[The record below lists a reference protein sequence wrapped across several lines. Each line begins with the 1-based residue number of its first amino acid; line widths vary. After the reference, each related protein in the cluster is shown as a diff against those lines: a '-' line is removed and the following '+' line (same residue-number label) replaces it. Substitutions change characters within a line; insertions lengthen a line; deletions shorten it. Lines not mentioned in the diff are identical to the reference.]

1 MKFKVVAI
9 EKRKTR
15 EDKDFYSLTLGDES
29 TSTEIERVSIFD
41 NLDKI
46 KVGAEIEGSITENA
60 AGYKNFRFPREAGV
74 KGQSGNKTAQMEKVM
89 DRKRED
95 ISQAMDKKQDAIRM
109 SGAMRDATL
118 MVTTLIGAFP
128 AEWEHFTADMI
139 KTEWKAWRDYFINS
153 WDQDVSAP
161 FN

>member
-1 MKFKVVAI
+1 MKYKVVAI

-15 EDKDFYSLTLGDES
+15 EDKDFYSLTLGDEV
-29 TSTEIERVSIFD
+29 TSTEIERVSAFE

-46 KVGAEIEGSITENA
+46 KVGAEIEGSIVENS

-74 KGQSGNKTAQMEKVM
+74 KGQSGNKSAQIQQVM

-118 MVTTLIGAFP
+118 MITMLIGAFP
-128 AEWEHFTADMI
+128 DEYRDWSADMI
-139 KTEWKAWRDYFINS
+139 KTEWQAWRDYFLNS
-153 WDQDVSAP
+153 WDTPTQAP